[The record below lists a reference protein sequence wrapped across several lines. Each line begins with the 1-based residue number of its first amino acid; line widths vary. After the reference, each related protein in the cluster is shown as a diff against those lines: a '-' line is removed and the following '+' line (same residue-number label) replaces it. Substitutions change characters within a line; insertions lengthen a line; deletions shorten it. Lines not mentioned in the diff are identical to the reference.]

1 MKDGKMRNPLCKR
14 IVRELKRDWKK
25 YLVVALF
32 LILTIGFVSGMYVA
46 NGSMMQAAAEGKEKY
61 HLEDGH
67 FELDQKADQELI
79 RAIETGEKADVKQ
92 FYPDQAKMELD
103 DSDFS
108 AVPVT
113 VYENFYRNE
122 DEDHDNDGKSYGTI
136 RVYERTEEINQACL
150 MEGSFPETEDEI
162 AVDRMHAD
170 NAGIQVGDTITV
182 SGQSYYVTG
191 LIAYVNYSTLHEK
204 STDLMFDALKFNV
217 AMVTKDGFGRLS
229 GSIHYTYA
237 WKYEQKYADEI
248 EEKKQSDDFMKALLT
263 QTVVHENELQD
274 YVPRY
279 ANPAINF
286 ATDDMG
292 SDEAMGGVLL
302 DILIVIIAFIFAVT
316 ISNTIMKESQ
326 TIGTLR
332 ASGYTKGELVRHY
345 LAIPVIVTMIAAI
358 VGNLMGY
365 TVFKDVVVS
374 MYYNSYSLPTYETI
388 WNPDAFVK
396 TTVIPVFLMFVIN
409 LLVIIRMMQHTPLQ
423 FLRCDL
429 KKSKRKKT
437 VRLPKWKFFS
447 RFRLRIIF
455 QNMPDYA
462 VLFAGIFFI
471 MVMLAM
477 AVGMPSTLNYYQDN
491 AEDMM
496 FAKYQYVLKSC
507 EDEEGKMIH
516 TDNQDVEEFCMKALK
531 KTGDELDEEVSIY
544 GIRDNSRYI
553 QIENLSE
560 LEENEVYLSR
570 PFSEKYNLK
579 VGDIIKLDEKYEHKQ
594 YQFKVSGIYE
604 KCQSIA
610 VFLPIE
616 KYRSLFELGKE
627 EFTGYI
633 SDTEITDIEEDK
645 IATVITKE
653 DITKMC
659 DQLDHSMG
667 AYMQYFQILCI
678 LLSAV
683 LIYLLTK
690 LIIEKNET
698 AISMA
703 KILGY
708 ENREI
713 ASLYLLS
720 TTMVVVVADT
730 ISVILGSTV
739 MKQAWK
745 IIMFKYNGWFA
756 FTIEPMGYVKM
767 FSFVL
772 LGYLIVII
780 LDFRRIRKI
789 PMEEAL
795 KNVE

>member
-14 IVRELKRDWKK
+14 IIRELKRDWKK

-67 FELDQKADQELI
+67 FELDRKADQELI

-92 FYPDQAKMELD
+92 FYLYQAKMELD

-122 DEDHDNDGKSYGTI
+122 DEDHDNDGKSDGTI

-150 MEGSFPETEDEI
+150 MEGSFPVTEDEI

-182 SGQSYYVTG
+182 SGQSYHVTG

-229 GSIHYTYA
+229 GTIHYTYA
-237 WKYEQKYADEI
+237 WKYEQRSIDEI

-326 TIGTLR
+326 MIGTLR
-332 ASGYTKGELVRHY
+332 ASGYTKDELVRHY
-345 LAIPVIVTMIAAI
+345 LATPVIVTIIAAI
-358 VGNLMGY
+358 AGNLMGY

-396 TTVIPVFLMFVIN
+396 TTVIPVFLMLVVN
-409 LLVIIRMMQHTPLQ
+409 LLVLIRMMQHTPLQ
-423 FLRCDL
+423 FLRRDL

-437 VRLPKWKFFS
+437 VRLPKWKFFN

-455 QNMPDYA
+455 QNMPNYA

-477 AVGMPSTLNYYQDN
+477 AVGMPSTLNYYQGK

-553 QIENLSE
+553 QIENLSV
-560 LEENEVYLSR
+560 LKENEVYLSR

-579 VGDIIKLDEKYEHKQ
+579 VGDTIKLDEKYEHKQ

-616 KYRSLFELGKE
+616 KYRSLFELDKE

-698 AISMA
+698 AISMT

-720 TTMVVVVADT
+720 TTVVVVVADT

-772 LGYLIVII
+772 LGYLIVMM

>member
-122 DEDHDNDGKSYGTI
+122 DEDHDNDGKSDGTI

-409 LLVIIRMMQHTPLQ
+409 LLVIIRMM
-423 FLRCDL
+423 
-429 KKSKRKKT
+429 
-437 VRLPKWKFFS
+437 
-447 RFRLRIIF
+447 
-455 QNMPDYA
+455 
-462 VLFAGIFFI
+462 
-471 MVMLAM
+471 
-477 AVGMPSTLNYYQDN
+477 
-491 AEDMM
+491 
-496 FAKYQYVLKSC
+496 
-507 EDEEGKMIH
+507 
-516 TDNQDVEEFCMKALK
+516 
-531 KTGDELDEEVSIY
+531 
-544 GIRDNSRYI
+544 
-553 QIENLSE
+553 
-560 LEENEVYLSR
+560 
-570 PFSEKYNLK
+570 
-579 VGDIIKLDEKYEHKQ
+579 
-594 YQFKVSGIYE
+594 
-604 KCQSIA
+604 
-610 VFLPIE
+610 
-616 KYRSLFELGKE
+616 
-627 EFTGYI
+627 
-633 SDTEITDIEEDK
+633 
-645 IATVITKE
+645 
-653 DITKMC
+653 
-659 DQLDHSMG
+659 
-667 AYMQYFQILCI
+667 
-678 LLSAV
+678 
-683 LIYLLTK
+683 
-690 LIIEKNET
+690 
-698 AISMA
+698 
-703 KILGY
+703 
-708 ENREI
+708 
-713 ASLYLLS
+713 
-720 TTMVVVVADT
+720 
-730 ISVILGSTV
+730 
-739 MKQAWK
+739 
-745 IIMFKYNGWFA
+745 
-756 FTIEPMGYVKM
+756 
-767 FSFVL
+767 
-772 LGYLIVII
+772 
-780 LDFRRIRKI
+780 
-789 PMEEAL
+789 
-795 KNVE
+795 

>member
-122 DEDHDNDGKSYGTI
+122 DEDHDNDGKSDGTI

-594 YQFKVSGIYE
+594 YQFKVSEIYE

-667 AYMQYFQILCI
+667 AYMQYYQILCI

-720 TTMVVVVADT
+720 TTMVVVVAYT

>member
-122 DEDHDNDGKSYGTI
+122 DEDHDNDGKSDGTI

-345 LAIPVIVTMIAAI
+345 LAIPVI
-358 VGNLMGY
+358 
-365 TVFKDVVVS
+365 
-374 MYYNSYSLPTYETI
+374 
-388 WNPDAFVK
+388 
-396 TTVIPVFLMFVIN
+396 
-409 LLVIIRMMQHTPLQ
+409 
-423 FLRCDL
+423 
-429 KKSKRKKT
+429 
-437 VRLPKWKFFS
+437 
-447 RFRLRIIF
+447 
-455 QNMPDYA
+455 
-462 VLFAGIFFI
+462 
-471 MVMLAM
+471 
-477 AVGMPSTLNYYQDN
+477 
-491 AEDMM
+491 
-496 FAKYQYVLKSC
+496 
-507 EDEEGKMIH
+507 
-516 TDNQDVEEFCMKALK
+516 
-531 KTGDELDEEVSIY
+531 
-544 GIRDNSRYI
+544 
-553 QIENLSE
+553 
-560 LEENEVYLSR
+560 
-570 PFSEKYNLK
+570 
-579 VGDIIKLDEKYEHKQ
+579 
-594 YQFKVSGIYE
+594 
-604 KCQSIA
+604 
-610 VFLPIE
+610 
-616 KYRSLFELGKE
+616 
-627 EFTGYI
+627 
-633 SDTEITDIEEDK
+633 
-645 IATVITKE
+645 
-653 DITKMC
+653 
-659 DQLDHSMG
+659 
-667 AYMQYFQILCI
+667 
-678 LLSAV
+678 
-683 LIYLLTK
+683 
-690 LIIEKNET
+690 
-698 AISMA
+698 
-703 KILGY
+703 
-708 ENREI
+708 
-713 ASLYLLS
+713 
-720 TTMVVVVADT
+720 
-730 ISVILGSTV
+730 
-739 MKQAWK
+739 
-745 IIMFKYNGWFA
+745 
-756 FTIEPMGYVKM
+756 
-767 FSFVL
+767 
-772 LGYLIVII
+772 
-780 LDFRRIRKI
+780 
-789 PMEEAL
+789 
-795 KNVE
+795 